1 VALLKLGHA
10 TPSAIT
16 AASTRAS
23 TVRHRVPFRV
33 PMSPRLEGYTNG
45 DFMYYS
51 DEPRFLID
59 WSTYVY
65 GPHGTRYIRLTV
77 FADLSDPSKPFSML
91 TT

>member
-1 VALLKLGHA
+1 
-10 TPSAIT
+10 
-16 AASTRAS
+16 
-23 TVRHRVPFRV
+23 
-33 PMSPRLEGYTNG
+33 
-45 DFMYYS
+45 MYYS